1 MKNKTLHIL
10 VISLLIWSVS
20 FSQQYTNYTTKD
32 GLPSNHVYTILQD
45 VNGFMWFLTDKGISK
60 YNGDVFKTFTTK
72 EGLSNNDVWDGFT
85 TPDGKFWYLSKSISL
100 GYIKKD
106 SVISFSNANKNQIMN
121 PIYSSQIGN
130 NVYLGSPNK
139 IYKLNNAQW
148 ESVSVLKNRASGEA
162 FIPIFNNSKVAFLS
176 FFYDDFNKFTLS
188 ILDADKNVLKEV
200 SAEKITKQKS
210 VRGQITDNL
219 FFWVSE
225 NEYTILDLNT
235 LNLRSFYFRDEV
247 GFDTV
252 KYARINRVGDQIQ
265 ISGNKFVGF
274 LDNNFHIVNPFYIPE
289 ELNAHFGL
297 IDSEKTIWLS
307 TFNKGVYKLPNIKRN
322 IAYQFENDKVLNL
335 NQIKNELYL
344 SVFNKGFYKY
354 SSKNKTFKLYKS
366 ADDYVFGVCHLKE
379 SNRTYFLS
387 QNSIFI
393 ERDGKSKHIGFNK
406 GTFNSKL
413 LSGHLSD
420 LEFYNS
426 ELYASYF
433 FGVYKL
439 DTETL
444 EIKKDYSQKGCNDLL
459 AFNSRLL
466 LATND
471 GVKELRNDSIRK
483 IEFKNS
489 VFNRSVLSIKPLS
502 KTEVLINTDGYGS
515 FISDLNTIYPLKVS
529 EFLIVQDAFVIGESI
544 WLATNTGVLHLNN
557 NGADYELVKR
567 YGINDGL
574 PNNNVNSI
582 AIEGDDLIVGT
593 NNGVAIIPINNEA
606 TNLLIDVIIESAH
619 YNDESILDCNNS
631 FQYTAN
637 NQVHLTANAINFSE
651 DIKTVFS
658 YKLEPIQKEWITT
671 SSNVFNFNNLQPDQY
686 VFNLKSGAIK
696 KELNFT
702 ILPLWWQTLWAKMLL
717 ILLAVFVIACS
728 VWFFSKKVQ
737 QKKNR
742 DLLQEKKLIEI
753 QLSALRSQMNPHFV
767 FNSLAAI
774 QYYINNNEIEASE
787 TYLVKFS
794 KLIRQFFEL
803 SKETEISLKEELQL
817 IKNYLDIEKLRFK
830 DKFEYHINVDDKLEI
845 KHAKLPTM
853 LLQPIVE
860 NSINHGIFNKIENGN
875 VFINVFY
882 ISDKSFKVEILDDGV
897 GFVNTQNQ
905 SSRIIKSSNVLED
918 RLRFLNKSGLWE
930 ITHTESEL
938 HPELYNKGS
947 KSVFIITQL

>member
-1 MKNKTLHIL
+1 LKNKTLHSL

-176 FFYDDFNKFTLS
+176 FFYDAFNRFTLS

-210 VRGQITDNL
+210 VRGQINDNL

-235 LNLRSFYFRDEV
+235 LNLKSFYFSDEV

-265 ISGNKFVGF
+265 ISGNKFVGY
-274 LDNNFHIVNPFYIPE
+274 LDDNFHIVNPYYIPE

-297 IDSEKTIWLS
+297 IDSKKTIWLS
-307 TFNKGVYKLPNIKRN
+307 TFNKGVYKLPHTKRN
-322 IAYQFENDKVLNL
+322 IVYQFENDKVLNL
-335 NQIKNELYL
+335 NKIKNELYL

-354 SSKNKTFKLYKS
+354 NSKNKTFNLYKS

-379 SNRTYFLS
+379 RNATYFLS

-393 ERDGKSKHIGFNK
+393 ERDGKSEKIGFNK
-406 GTFNSKL
+406 EIFNSKL

-420 LEFYNS
+420 LEFFNS

-439 DTETL
+439 DSETL

-471 GVKELRNDSIRK
+471 GLKELLNDSIQK

-489 VFNRSVLSIKPLS
+489 VFNRSILSIKRLS

-515 FISDLNTIYPLKVS
+515 FVSDLNTIYPLKAS
-529 EFLIVQDAFVIGESI
+529 EFLIVQDAFVIEKSI
-544 WLATNTGVLHLNN
+544 WLATNTGVLHLSN
-557 NGADYELVKR
+557 NGIDYKLIKK

-582 AIEGDDLIVGT
+582 VIEGDDLIVGT
-593 NNGVAIIPINNEA
+593 NNGLAIIPINNET
-606 TNLLIDVIIESAH
+606 TNLLIDVIIESAD
-619 YNDESILDCNNS
+619 YNEESILDCNNS

-637 NQVHLTANAINFSE
+637 NQVQLTANAINFSE
-651 DIKTVFS
+651 NTKTVFS

-671 SSNVFNFNNLQPDQY
+671 SSNVFNFNSLQPDHY
-686 VFNLKSGAIK
+686 VFKLKSGSIS
-696 KELNFT
+696 KELIFT
-702 ILPLWWQTLWAKMLL
+702 ILPLWWQTLWARMLL
-717 ILLAVFVIACS
+717 ILLIVLVLACS
-728 VWFFSKKVQ
+728 VWFFSKKLQ
-737 QKKNR
+737 QKRNR

-753 QLSALRSQMNPHFV
+753 QLGALRSQMNPHFV

-787 TYLVKFS
+787 AYLVKFS
-794 KLIRQFFEL
+794 KLIRQFFEM
-803 SKETEISLKEELQL
+803 SKETEISLKEELKL
-817 IKNYLDIEKLRFK
+817 IKNYLDIEKLRFR
-830 DKFEYHINVDDKLEI
+830 YKLFPRVRI
-845 KHAKLPTM
+845 YLKTLNG
-853 LLQPIVE
+853 LLIH
-860 NSINHGIFNKIENGN
+860 ST
-875 VFINVFY
+875 
-882 ISDKSFKVEILDDGV
+882 ILFFDYSA
-897 GFVNTQNQ
+897 FLYLQNLL
-905 SSRIIKSSNVLED
+905 RRLE
-918 RLRFLNKSGLWE
+918 FLL
-930 ITHTESEL
+930 
-938 HPELYNKGS
+938 
-947 KSVFIITQL
+947 